1 MQLLEYWIPQIQETK
16 EFKQIAN
23 AEQPDVDLLHQK
35 INDFPNEIIVNTA
48 TNAGLRKWEKVL
60 DIPTTHDLDVRR
72 FNVLLKLNNKVNLTY
87 RWLENKLQLAVGKN
101 CYQIDLDHNN
111 YTLRVSVT
119 ADKENI
125 LINLR
130 KELRKLIPA
139 NLGLD
144 TSTLEHEE
152 CGVYT
157 GVIVRTRD
165 IITIGE

>member
-1 MQLLEYWIPQIQETK
+1 MKLLEYWIPQIQETK
-16 EFKQIAN
+16 EFEQIAN
-23 AEQPDVDLLHQK
+23 AEQPNVDLLHQK
-35 INDFPNEIIVNTA
+35 INDFPNEIIVNTS
-48 TNAGLRKWEKVL
+48 TNAGLKKWEKVL
-60 DIPTTHDLDVRR
+60 DIPTTHQLDVRR

-87 RWLENKLQLAVGKN
+87 RWLDNKLQLAVGKN
-101 CYQIDLDHNN
+101 CYQIELDHDK
-111 YTLRVSVT
+111 YALRVSVT

-139 NLGLD
+139 NLILD

-157 GVIVRTRD
+157 GVIVRTKD
-165 IITIGE
+165 TIIIGE